1 MTAKIKRRGFV
12 TLLGCAP
19 TWPLAVRDEKYSF
32 GKIGHHDEDAPQHNE
47 HSKPEW
53 GGPYY
58 QTHVYSSMRFAFA

>member
-1 MTAKIKRRGFV
+1 MRRREFV
-12 TLLGCAP
+12 ALLGSAS
-19 TWPLAVRDEKYSF
+19 TWPLAARGKKYSF

-58 QTHVYSSMRFAFA
+58 QTHVHSSMRFALA